1 MLMSNNMYV
10 YIYIQPY
17 VILCIYIY
25 YSISY
30 LNLFTIY
37 SHRFSDMRITS
48 NNPFLGHAISICAQA
63 LALTP
68 HFSFTSLA
76 NLEAVRIDGAESWA
90 IAVPRSR
97 RNVFTHGSARIFD
110 VLTRKGRLEIRS
122 TSLRRSTVF
131 KTQSHQLHTADVNHT
146 LWMANPTGVLRPNKR
161 TSDSCVISL
170 WSALLC
176 RPSEKCI
183 RRRKFWW
190 FLL

>member
-1 MLMSNNMYV
+1 MPNGALRGQCNVVIDAKNMLIDMLMSNNMYV

-17 VILCIYIY
+17 VILYVYIY

-76 NLEAVRIDGAESWA
+76 NLEAVRIDGAES
-90 IAVPRSR
+90 
-97 RNVFTHGSARIFD
+97 
-110 VLTRKGRLEIRS
+110 
-122 TSLRRSTVF
+122 
-131 KTQSHQLHTADVNHT
+131 
-146 LWMANPTGVLRPNKR
+146 
-161 TSDSCVISL
+161 
-170 WSALLC
+170 
-176 RPSEKCI
+176 
-183 RRRKFWW
+183 
-190 FLL
+190 